1 MMAVHPGEYSPGW
14 AANLLHACAVSEL
27 LALFVSRPAQCIM
40 AMRFLMIGRIPK
52 LPLLKFALFGL
63 ALFGFA
69 PLGAQAAE
77 QSFTRTI
84 NLRDRLDLTIVSGAG
99 TIQISQGPA
108 GWLRI
113 TGHVK
118 ANDWRP
124 TDDRLRDIAANPPIQ
139 QDGNF
144 IRIGSTV
151 ELAHVIIDYE
161 IEAPANSIIQA
172 SSSIGDIFDEGVG
185 QNAHFNTGSGNVHAI
200 GLGGSID
207 VRSKEG
213 DIEVEQSGQGE
224 VNAVTGAGNLELR
237 NLHGAL
243 RAATDTGSIKV
254 SGVPAGDWSVQTG
267 RGDVEL
273 TLGNAACTIDA
284 RTGAGVVHSNLHV
297 EGTNGSDPRHLAGR
311 INGGGHNV
319 SVQVAEGEIRIR

>member
-1 MMAVHPGEYSPGW
+1 
-14 AANLLHACAVSEL
+14 
-27 LALFVSRPAQCIM
+27 M
-40 AMRFLMIGRIPK
+40 AMRFLMIRRISV
-52 LPLLKFALFGL
+52 LAFFTLATFGL
-63 ALFGFA
+63 A
-69 PLGAQAAE
+69 PLGAQGAE

-99 TIQISQGPA
+99 NIQISQGPP
-108 GWLRI
+108 GKLRI
-113 TGHVK
+113 SGHVK
-118 ANDWRP
+118 PNDWRP

-139 QDGNF
+139 QDRNI

-151 ELAHVIIDYE
+151 ELAHIIIDYE
-161 IEAPANSIIQA
+161 IEAPADSIIQA

-185 QNAHFNTGSGNVHAI
+185 QNAHFNTGSGNIHAI

-207 VRSKEG
+207 IRSKEG

-224 VNAVTGAGNLELR
+224 VNAVTGTGNLELR

-254 SGVPAGDWSVQTG
+254 SGVPAGDWQVQTG
-267 RGDVEL
+267 KGDVEL

-284 RTGAGVVHSNLHV
+284 QTGAGLVHSDLRI
-297 EGTNGSDPRHLAGR
+297 EGADGSDPRHLGHLAGM

-319 SVQVAEGEIRIR
+319 ILQVGEGDIRIR

>member
-1 MMAVHPGEYSPGW
+1 MIKRISV
-14 AANLLHACAVSEL
+14 LVF
-27 LALFVSRPAQCIM
+27 LALAVI
-40 AMRFLMIGRIPK
+40 
-52 LPLLKFALFGL
+52 GL
-63 ALFGFA
+63 A
-69 PLGAQAAE
+69 PPGAHAKE

-84 NLRDRLDLTIVSGAG
+84 SVPDRLDLTIVSGAG
-99 TIQISQGPA
+99 NIQIIRGPA

-124 TDDRLRDIAANPPIQ
+124 TDDRLRDIAADPPIQ
-139 QDGNF
+139 QDRSI

-161 IEAPANSIIQA
+161 IEAPADSIIQA
-172 SSSIGDIFDEGVG
+172 SSGIGDIFDEGVG
-185 QNAHFNTGSGNVHAI
+185 LRVRLNTGSGNVHAI

-224 VNAVTGAGNLELR
+224 VNAVTGSGNLELR

-243 RAATDTGSIKV
+243 RAATDAGSIKI
-254 SGVPAGDWSVQTG
+254 SGVPAGDWAVQTG
-267 RGDVEL
+267 KGDVEL

-284 RTGAGVVHSNLHV
+284 RADAGLVRSELRV
-297 EGTNGSDPRHLAGR
+297 ESTNGSDPRHLAGR

-319 SVQVAEGEIRIR
+319 SVQAGEGEIRIL